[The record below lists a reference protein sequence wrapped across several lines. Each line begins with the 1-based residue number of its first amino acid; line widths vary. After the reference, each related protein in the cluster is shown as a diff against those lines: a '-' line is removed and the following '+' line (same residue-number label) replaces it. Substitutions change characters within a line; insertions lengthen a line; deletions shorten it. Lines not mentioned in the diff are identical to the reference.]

1 MLKLMILAS
10 IGALIG
16 WTTNVIAIKLL
27 FRPIEPIKIPVLGW
41 ELQGLMPKRKKEI
54 AKNIG
59 ETVENEL
66 ISIEEIIDKMIEGS
80 DKSKIID
87 ALKSRILELTELKM
101 PVFVP
106 SAMRSMIL
114 SFVGDTI
121 DENADEMIN
130 ELSEK
135 MVHQATEKVS
145 IALIIE
151 EKINAFP
158 FEKLEEIIL
167 SIAKKELKHIE
178 YLGGVIGFA
187 IGVVQGII
195 ILYI

>member
-101 PVFVP
+101 PIFVP

>member
-1 MLKLMILAS
+1 MLKLFILAS
-10 IGALIG
+10 VGALIG

-27 FRPIEPIKIPVLGW
+27 FRPINPIKIPIFGW
-41 ELQGLMPKRKKEI
+41 EVQGLMPKRKKEI
-54 AKNIG
+54 AKNVG

-66 ISIEEIIDKMIEGS
+66 ISIEEIIDKMIEGT
-80 DKSKIID
+80 DKTLVIE
-87 ALKSRILELTELKM
+87 ALKNRILELAELKM
-101 PVFVP
+101 PAFVP
-106 SAMRSMIL
+106 STMRNMIL
-114 SFVGDTI
+114 GFVGDTI

-130 ELSEK
+130 EISEK
-135 MVHQATEKVS
+135 IVHEATEKVS

-151 EKINAFP
+151 EKINEFP

-187 IGVVQGII
+187 IGIVQGMI

>member
-1 MLKLMILAS
+1 MLKLLILAS
-10 IGALIG
+10 VGALIG

-27 FRPIEPIKIPVLGW
+27 FRPINPVKIPLFGW
-41 ELQGLMPKRKKEI
+41 EIQGLMPKRKKEI
-54 AKNIG
+54 AKNVG
-59 ETVENEL
+59 ETVESEL

-80 DKSKIID
+80 DKTMIID
-87 ALKSRILELTELKM
+87 ALKNRIMELAELKM
-101 PVFVP
+101 PAFVP

-114 SFVGDTI
+114 GFVGDTI

-130 ELSEK
+130 EMSEK
-135 MVHQATEKVS
+135 IVHQATEKVS

-151 EKINAFP
+151 EKINEFP

-187 IGVVQGII
+187 IGIVQGII

>member
-1 MLKLMILAS
+1 MLKLIILATV
-10 IGALIG
+10 GALIG

-27 FRPIEPIKIPVLGW
+27 FRPIEPVRLPLTNLT
-41 ELQGLMPKRKKEI
+41 LQGLMPKRKREI

-66 ISIEEIIDKMIEGS
+66 VSIEEIIDKMIEGS
-80 DKSKIID
+80 DKTMIIE
-87 ALKSRILELTELKM
+87 ALKKRIMELAEMKM
-101 PVFVP
+101 PPFVP
-106 SAMRSMIL
+106 SAMKGMIM
-114 SFVGDTI
+114 SFIGDTI

-130 ELSEK
+130 EISEK
-135 MVHQATEKVS
+135 IVHEATEKVS

-167 SIAKKELKHIE
+167 GIAKKELKHIE
-178 YLGGVIGFA
+178 YLGGVIGFV
-187 IGVVQGII
+187 IGIVQGLI

>member
-1 MLKLMILAS
+1 MILAS

-101 PVFVP
+101 PIFVP